1 MSAEGC
7 SVVRGLLQAQPYR
20 RTRAD
25 QLCSHPWLRKA
36 QHPFAALGQGMA
48 GEAPAVAAVAAA
60 ETAAAAV
67 GHAAVTEA
75 PCEAAG
81 EGYEAAAEG
90 QTEAEA
96 GASSGKGLGWEVGQA
111 GDAAWDASCSCAG
124 DAGSWPESA
133 AVAGAWDGEGVQEQ
147 TGLHVAGGAGFLRGD
162 QAYDE
167 GQGSEVG
174 EEVAEDSQVERD
186 AAADASIH
194 CWYPSVGVAGEL
206 AAGSS
211 GTKDRHG
218 LGNGGGSGGDVGE
231 SGNALHGGPGQRH
244 LGLGWE
250 QEFEHY
256 DGQDHQQLEQGD
268 QTYEHCEGRDQ
279 RPSGPGWEQG
289 REQYGGEEQLPS
301 GLGWEQECEQYR
313 GQDQQPAGQGWEQE
327 CHQGGGY
334 GQLPSGLGWGQHPH
348 KIDCLPSS
356 GSQSK
361 LELVPELP
369 WNGETS
375 RRRWS
380 SDTGTA
386 TDQDGG
392 CGGSSGRTSVSGRGS
407 YHHQGS
413 RNGGVHQGNEY
424 TDQQRGAWGPGQGV
438 AAWVPALESA
448 GSDASASQGRHGVRQ
463 HSPSRLHPQRSSPGL
478 HDVGCADPDSHSPA
492 AYSRHDHGV
501 DNPGIAG
508 PAAVDLQAQSD
519 GLGGSAAVWEGEA
532 GDTSYTSSTQAPGG
546 LGEMGAG
553 ADGTSPGGSRRS
565 GSWRG
570 QTGGQG
576 RGQSDAHAGD
586 SRASPLRPSHQ
597 TRHAREYH
605 SAAACSL
612 QRYSTPRT
620 REVHDDTG
628 GSTSDTS
635 GTASSRSGGSSDAS
649 SGSRGAGRTAKA
661 KRASRPWLRDMP
673 AGVRGSRAW
682 YSEHGVGAGLSTGGG
697 PAGSAG
703 APPSLGA
710 RWVPPIAS
718 LAPDTVSGLHGTRRH
733 ALLLRPVLP
742 DSWRAQLQHE

>member
-36 QHPFAALGQGMA
+36 QHPFAALGQGMT
-48 GEAPAVAAVAAA
+48 GEAPAVAAGPAA
-60 ETAAAAV
+60 EAATAAV
-67 GHAAVTEA
+67 GHAATREV
-75 PCEAAG
+75 PCKAAG
-81 EGYEAAAEG
+81 EGFEAAADG
-90 QTEAEA
+90 QA
-96 GASSGKGLGWEVGQA
+96 GAQAVTSTEKGLDWGMGPA

-133 AVAGAWDGEGVQEQ
+133 AVAGAWDGAGGLEQ
-147 TGLHVAGGAGFLRGD
+147 TGVHIAGRAGFLRGD
-162 QAYDE
+162 QACDQ

-174 EEVAEDSQVERD
+174 EEVTVGCQVERD
-186 AAADASIH
+186 ADASIH
-194 CWYPSVGVAGEL
+194 CWYGSTLGVAGDL
-206 AAGSS
+206 GAGSS
-211 GTKDRHG
+211 GMKDSYG
-218 LGNGGGSGGDVGE
+218 LGYGGGSGSGGGMSE
-231 SGNALHGGPGQRH
+231 SGNALHGDDPGQRQ
-244 LGLGWE
+244 LALGWE
-250 QEFEHY
+250 QEFVQY
-256 DGQDHQQLEQGD
+256 DGQVYQQLEHGD

-279 RPSGPGWEQG
+279 QPAG
-289 REQYGGEEQLPS
+289 QY
-301 GLGWEQECEQYR
+301 WEQECERYEDQI
-313 GQDQQPAGQGWEQE
+313 QQPAGQCWEQ
-327 CHQGGGY
+327 HQEGAV
-334 GQLPSGLGWGQHPH
+334 
-348 KIDCLPSS
+348 CLPPSC
-356 GSQSK
+356 SQSK
-361 LELVPELP
+361 LELVPEQL

-375 RRRWS
+375 QRRWS

-407 YHHQGS
+407 YQHQGS
-413 RNGGVHQGNEY
+413 RNGGVHHGSEY

-463 HSPSRLHPQRSSPGL
+463 HSPSRLHPQRNSPGL
-478 HDVGCADPDSHSPA
+478 HDGGCADPDSHSPT
-492 AYSRHDHGV
+492 AYNRHDHGV

-519 GLGGSAAVWEGEA
+519 GLGGSAAAWEGEA

-546 LGEMGAG
+546 LGEMGVG

-576 RGQSDAHAGD
+576 RGQSDAQAGGG
-586 SRASPLRPSHQ
+586 RVSPLRPSLQ
-597 TRHAREYH
+597 SRHAREYH

-620 REVHDDTG
+620 REAHDDTG

-635 GTASSRSGGSSDAS
+635 GTASSRSGSSSDAS
-649 SGSRGAGRTAKA
+649 SGSRCAGRTAKA

-703 APPSLGA
+703 APPSQGA

-718 LAPDTVSGLHGTRRH
+718 LAPDTVSGLHGARRH

-742 DSWRAQLQHE
+742 DSWRGPAAT

>member
-36 QHPFAALGQGMA
+36 QHPFATFGQGMT
-48 GEAPAVAAVAAA
+48 GEAPAVAAGSAA
-60 ETAAAAV
+60 EAATAAV
-67 GHAAVTEA
+67 GHAATREV

-90 QTEAEA
+90 QTEAGAEA
-96 GASSGKGLGWEVGQA
+96 VTSAGKGLGWEVGQA

-147 TGLHVAGGAGFLRGD
+147 TGVHVAGRAEFLRGD
-162 QAYDE
+162 QAGCE

-174 EEVAEDSQVERD
+174 EEAAVDSQVEGD
-186 AAADASIH
+186 ASADASTH
-194 CWYPSVGVAGEL
+194 CWYPSVGVAGEV
-206 AAGSS
+206 AAGIS
-211 GTKDRHG
+211 GTKDKHG
-218 LGNGGGSGGDVGE
+218 LGYGGDGGGGLSESGAALCGSGG
-231 SGNALHGGPGQRH
+231 QRQ

-289 REQYGGEEQLPS
+289 REQYGGQEQLPS
-301 GLGWEQECEQYR
+301 GL
-313 GQDQQPAGQGWEQE
+313 GWEQE

-348 KIDCLPSS
+348 GIDCLPSS
-356 GSQSK
+356 CSQSK

-407 YHHQGS
+407 YQYRGS

-424 TDQQRGAWGPGQGV
+424 SDQQRGAREAGQGV
-438 AAWVPALESA
+438 AAWVPALETGCLDTSTN
-448 GSDASASQGRHGVRQ
+448 QGRHGVRQ

-478 HDVGCADPDSHSPA
+478 HDGGCADPDSHSPA
-492 AYSRHDHGV
+492 AYNRPDHVGHG
-501 DNPGIAG
+501 PGIAG
-508 PAAVDLQAQSD
+508 PAALGLQAQSD

-532 GDTSYTSSTQAPGG
+532 GNTSSTQAPGG
-546 LGEMGAG
+546 LAEVGRGP
-553 ADGTSPGGSRRS
+553 DGSSPEGTRQIGV
-565 GSWRG
+565 WQG
-570 QTGGQG
+570 QETGQE
-576 RGQSDAHAGD
+576 RGQSNAHAGD

-605 SAAACSL
+605 SAVACSL

-682 YSEHGVGAGLSTGGG
+682 YSEHGVGAGFSTGGG

-718 LAPDTVSGLHGTRRH
+718 LAPDTVSGLHGARRH

-742 DSWRAQLQHE
+742 DSWRGPHE